1 MKPYYFKNKFEKTK
15 SFSDT
20 FTLNLVSATE
30 YAEEDAAFTCQHSAF
45 VGCREVM
52 ESISWETTS

>member
-45 VGCREVM
+45 VGWREVM
-52 ESISWETTS
+52 ESIS